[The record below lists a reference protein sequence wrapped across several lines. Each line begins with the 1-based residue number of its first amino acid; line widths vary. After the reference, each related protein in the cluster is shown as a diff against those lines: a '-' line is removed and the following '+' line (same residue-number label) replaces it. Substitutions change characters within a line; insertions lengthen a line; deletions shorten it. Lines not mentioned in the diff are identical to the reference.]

1 MTEKQLRMA
10 AMNSEMDIVR
20 FSSSRDD
27 ILQTI
32 ANKLISIDYTL
43 KELASDL
50 RSRSVIEK
58 DNNGD

>member
-10 AMNSEMDIVR
+10 AMNSEMDMVR

>member
-1 MTEKQLRMA
+1 MA
-10 AMNSEMDIVR
+10 AMNSEMDMVR

>member
-1 MTEKQLRMA
+1 MTEKQLRLS
-10 AMNSEMDIVR
+10 AMNSEMDMVR

-43 KELASDL
+43 KELASEL
-50 RSRSVIEK
+50 RSRSVIETN
-58 DNNGD
+58 NNGD